1 MPIGKQDVLDTLNQ
15 PAVNGFKFT
24 VGSLTVSPQGYA
36 DVRQAISDGDIDVK
50 PGGGS
55 DAFYDRKLNAI
66 LTQNGNPPLGVADR
80 AQILHECTHAIFDAY
95 GWASNLR
102 EDEVAA
108 YLAQLTFMFIVNPG
122 PFPHHIGRTGR
133 PFADLIFGFAAVIE
147 KYRLHE
153 TAGFGSL
160 IDPLDT
166 DELKLLVVQMPKY
179 AGLRPA
185 DVSSDSGVPGTHSQ
199 IDCAAPRHSGRAP
212 PKRALQQR
220 ARSPAVA
227 QTGYFLIARIERP

>member
-1 MPIGKQDVLDTLNQ
+1 MTIGKQDVLDTLNQ
-15 PAVNGFKFT
+15 PAVNRFKFT

-36 DVRQAISDGDIDVK
+36 DVRQAITDGDIDVR
-50 PGGGS
+50 PGGGA
-55 DAFYDRKLNAI
+55 DAFYDRRLNAI

-122 PFPHHIGRTGR
+122 PFPHHLGRTGR

-153 TAGFGSL
+153 PAGFGSL
-160 IDPLDT
+160 IDPMDT

-199 IDCAAPRHSGRAP
+199 IDALRRAI
-212 PKRALQQR
+212 RG
-220 ARSPAVA
+220 ARRPSVRYSNTPARQPSRKLLV
-227 QTGYFLIARIERP
+227 F